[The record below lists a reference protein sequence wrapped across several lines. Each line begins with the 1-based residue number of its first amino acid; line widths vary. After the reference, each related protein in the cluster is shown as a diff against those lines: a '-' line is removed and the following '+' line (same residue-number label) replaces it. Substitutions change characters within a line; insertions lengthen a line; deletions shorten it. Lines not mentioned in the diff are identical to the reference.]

1 MQPRSDHDSYGGMK
15 RFAVFA
21 LTASALAHAQS
32 PSSQEKPTPF
42 AINPPDE
49 SSPFFI
55 TGKEYGDEQKEF
67 YSRGYPRVK
76 RNQESLL
83 VEAKNIFTKIVSS
96 AHLGAG
102 SENKP
107 VASLDVQP
115 TTPVLKDN
123 RELSLTYSVKNNSKT
138 MVRLDFQST
147 QRIEILTR
155 KSSGAII
162 DRWSDDRAFQS
173 QEGLVVINPNERL
186 EYQEKI
192 PTRDMKAGESYIVEA
207 SMKSTPN
214 YQVEQKVLP
223 R

>member
-1 MQPRSDHDSYGGMK
+1 MK
-15 RFAVFA
+15 RFVVVA
-21 LTASALAHAQS
+21 LFASALAHAQS
-32 PSSQEKPTPF
+32 PVSEEKPTPF

-55 TGKEYGDEQKEF
+55 TGNEYAHEEREF

-76 RNQESLL
+76 RNQESLF
-83 VEAKNIFTKIVSS
+83 VETKNIFSKIVSS
-96 AHLGAG
+96 VTGAG
-102 SENKP
+102 SEAKP

-115 TTPVLKDN
+115 TAPELKDN
-123 RELSLTYSVKNNSKT
+123 RELSVTYSVRNNSKN
-138 MVRLDFQST
+138 MVRLDFPTT

-155 KSSGAII
+155 KSTGAVI
-162 DRWSDDRAFQS
+162 DRWSDDRAYQS
-173 QEGLVVINPNERL
+173 QEGLVVINPKERI

-192 PTRDMKAGESYIVEA
+192 STRDMKSGESYTVEA

>member
-1 MQPRSDHDSYGGMK
+1 MK
-15 RFAVFA
+15 RFAVVA
-21 LTASALAHAQS
+21 LFASALAHAQS
-32 PSSQEKPTPF
+32 PVSQDTPPPF

-49 SSPFFI
+49 SSAFFI
-55 TGKEYGDEQKEF
+55 TGKEYADEEREF

-76 RNQESLL
+76 RNQESLI

-96 AHLGAG
+96 AHLGSG

-115 TTPVLKDN
+115 TAPDLKDT
-123 RELSLTYSVKNNSKT
+123 RELSVKYTVKNNSKT
-138 MVRLDFQST
+138 LVRMDFSST

-162 DRWSDDRAFQS
+162 DRWSDDRAYQS
-173 QEGLVVINPNERL
+173 QEGLVVINPNERI
-186 EYQEKI
+186 EYEERI
-192 PTRDMKAGESYIVEA
+192 PTRDMKAGEAYTVEA

>member
-1 MQPRSDHDSYGGMK
+1 MK
-15 RFAVFA
+15 RFAVVA
-21 LTASALAHAQS
+21 LFASALAHAQS
-32 PSSQEKPTPF
+32 PVSQETPTPF

-55 TGKEYGDEQKEF
+55 TGKDYAGEEREF

-76 RNQESLL
+76 RNQQSLL
-83 VEAKNIFTKIVSS
+83 VEAKNIFTKMVSS

-115 TTPVLKDN
+115 SAPVLKDK
-123 RELSLTYSVKNNSKT
+123 RELSVAYSVTNNSKN
-138 MVRLDFQST
+138 MVRLDFSTT

-155 KSSGAII
+155 KSTGAMI
-162 DRWSDDRAFQS
+162 DRWSDDRAYQS
-173 QEGLVVINPNERL
+173 QEGLVVINPHERI

-192 PTRDMKAGESYIVEA
+192 STRDMKAGESYTIEA

>member
-1 MQPRSDHDSYGGMK
+1 MK
-15 RFAVFA
+15 RFAVVA
-21 LTASALAHAQS
+21 LFASALAHAQS
-32 PSSQEKPTPF
+32 PVSQETSTPF

-55 TGKEYGDEQKEF
+55 TNKEF
-67 YSRGYPRVK
+67 AHEEREFFSQGYPRVK
-76 RNQESLL
+76 RHQEPLL

-96 AHLGAG
+96 AHLVAG

-107 VASLDVQP
+107 VASLDIQP
-115 TTPVLKDN
+115 TYPELKDN
-123 RELSLTYSVKNNSKT
+123 RELSVTYTIRNNSKT
-138 MVRLDFQST
+138 MARLDFPTT

-155 KSSGAII
+155 KSTGAII

-173 QEGLVVINPNERL
+173 QEGLVVINPNERI
-186 EYQEKI
+186 EYHEKI
-192 PTRDMKAGESYIVEA
+192 PTRDMKAGETYNVEA

-214 YQVEQKVLP
+214 YQVDQKVLP